1 MQAARII
8 YRCTL
13 LSGCFLLLLVLL
25 HATLGF
31 NEILLGVKTGAINKD
46 YSQSVKINWIFS
58 SVSMFLIS
66 CWILFLSKDLRL
78 LQRRAWWQG
87 IIASGGLI
95 FLGCTGIYLDHD
107 TYFFLVFILCG
118 LILFVPLILYA
129 FKFRNSIQKL
139 L

>member
-1 MQAARII
+1 MQAAKII

-13 LSGCFLLLLVLL
+13 LSGLMLLLLVLP

-31 NEILLGVKTGAINKD
+31 NEMLLGAKTGAINKD
-46 YSQSVKINWIFS
+46 YSQLVIIIWIFS
-58 SVSMFLIS
+58 SISMFLIA

-87 IIASGGLI
+87 ILASGGLI
-95 FLGCTGIYLDHD
+95 SFGLIGIYLYHD
-107 TYFFLVFILCG
+107 AYFLLVFILCG
-118 LILFVPLILYA
+118 LILFIPLTVYA